1 MLWRL
6 LTLVASVVMA
16 VNGLSLLGREDCET
30 VSFDGQ
36 GGRVFTAVCHPD
48 SSGAIPASLAGLLL
62 LAGGAGLFW
71 LWRRQVRRHKA
82 LQIFA
87 AAQAFGRMSQQLSD
101 VPPNAAELLLMS
113 HAPRDIES
121 GGPLRSM
128 VLDYLGES
136 STGGPSSIRAARQ
149 RLTSEQQREV
159 EELATGMV
167 EAVQVGGQLGD
178 GLAHAT
184 FVATM
189 QPLAGVDDQTQ
200 LPLHRAIASA
210 ASDAVAM
217 MVNGGRFD
225 IAHEVAAFA
234 GKLYMNAAAWTESRW
249 ALRAERDV
257 T

>member
-1 MLWRL
+1 MLLRL
-6 LTLVASVVMA
+6 VTLVASVVMA

-36 GGRVFTAVCHPD
+36 GGRVFRAVCYPD
-48 SSGAIPASLAGLLL
+48 SSGAIPASLAGVLL
-62 LAGGAGLFW
+62 LAGGVGLFW

-82 LQIFA
+82 LQMFA
-87 AAQAFGRMSQQLSD
+87 AAQAFGRMSQRLSD
-101 VPPNAAELLLMS
+101 VPPNAAELLLMG

-149 RLTSEQQREV
+149 RLTSEQQEEV
-159 EELATGMV
+159 EELAAGMV

-210 ASDAVAM
+210 ASDAVAV
-217 MVNGGRFD
+217 MVNGGRID
-225 IAHEVAAFA
+225 IALKVGAFA
-234 GKLYMNAAAWTESRW
+234 GKLYMNAAAWTESM
-249 ALRAERDV
+249 RAIRAARDA